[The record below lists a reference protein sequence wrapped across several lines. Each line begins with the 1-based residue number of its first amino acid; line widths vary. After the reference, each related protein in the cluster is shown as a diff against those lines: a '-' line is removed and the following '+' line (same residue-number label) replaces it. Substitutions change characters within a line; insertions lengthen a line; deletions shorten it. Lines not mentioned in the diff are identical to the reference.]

1 MYDGLKNH
9 VEIRINQNEPL
20 RYIVKF
26 DVSYRSVIPFDDQEY
41 QDRDP
46 SLEFET
52 WLGVKELGIRN
63 LAYDMAHDL
72 GVDLDK
78 YDLVRNI
85 PVKDLFDMIGRYR
98 SGALC
103 DAFGRSL
110 YPDSTSFKEE
120 ESRGLK
126 KVDDTGVDNE

>member
-1 MYDGLKNH
+1 MYDGLKDH
-9 VEIRINQNEPL
+9 VEIRINQNEPF

-26 DVSYRSVIPFDDQEY
+26 DVSYRSIIPLDDPEY
-41 QDRDP
+41 QDGDP
-46 SLEFET
+46 SAAFET
-52 WLGVKELGIRN
+52 WLDVKELGIRN

-85 PVKDLFDMIGRYR
+85 PYRDLFDIIGRYR

-103 DAFGRSL
+103 DMFGRSL
-110 YPDSTSFKEE
+110 YPDTTNSEE
-120 ESRGLK
+120 EEKRDLK
-126 KVDDTGVDNE
+126 KVDDREEK

>member
-1 MYDGLKNH
+1 MYDGLNDH
-9 VEIRINQNEPL
+9 VKIKINQNEHS

-26 DVSYRSVIPFDDQEY
+26 DVSYRSVIPFA
-41 QDRDP
+41 DP
-46 SLEFET
+46 SAAFET

-63 LAYDMAHDL
+63 LAYEMAKDL

-85 PVKDLFDMIGRYR
+85 PIKDLFDIIGRYR

-103 DAFGRSL
+103 DMFGRSL
-110 YPDSTSFKEE
+110 YPDSTSSKKEE
-120 ESRGLK
+120 SQDFE
-126 KVDDTGVDNE
+126 KVADKGVDNEQNPS

>member
-1 MYDGLKNH
+1 MYDGLKDH
-9 VEIRINQNEPL
+9 VKFRVSQNEPF
-20 RYIVKF
+20 RYIAKV
-26 DVSYRSVIPFDDQEY
+26 DVSYRSVIPFTD
-41 QDRDP
+41 
-46 SLEFET
+46 FET
-52 WLGVKELGIRN
+52 WLDVKELGIRN

-103 DAFGRSL
+103 DTFGRSL
-110 YPDSTSFKEE
+110 YLDSMSSKEK
-120 ESRGLK
+120 ESQDLE
-126 KVDDTGVDNE
+126 KVADTGVDNEQNPS